1 MQRKAK
7 EQEERTMEQERI
19 NEGLRELNCEE
30 RENFTRYGFVFFIII
45 NYLKREIF

>member
-19 NEGLRELNCEE
+19 NEGLKELNCEE
-30 RENFTRYGFVFFIII
+30 RENFIRYGFVFFKII
-45 NYLKREIF
+45 N